1 MAFRSLVPFRGTRN
15 PGRRLSGDDPFT
27 SLRREMDELFEDFLG
42 GSGLARWPET
52 GRLAPPLDVSED
64 DKTITVS
71 AELPGVEEKDIDV
84 SLSDGLLTISAEKSA
99 ESERK
104 DDHVHMSERSYG
116 SYSRSIRL
124 PFDVDEA
131 KVEAAFKNGVLTVS
145 LPKPPEVQRSAKK
158 IEVKSRG

>member
-1 MAFRSLVPFRGTRN
+1 MAFRSLVPFSGTRG
-15 PGRRLSGDDPFT
+15 PGRQLSGDDPFT

-42 GSGLARWPET
+42 NGLARWPST
-52 GRLAPPLDVSED
+52 DRLAPPLDVGED
-64 DKTITVS
+64 DKAITVT

-84 SLSDGLLTISAEKSA
+84 SLTDDLLTIRAQKSA

-104 DDHVHMSERSYG
+104 DDRVHMSERSYG

-124 PFDVDEA
+124 PFGVDEA
-131 KVEAAFKNGVLTVS
+131 KVEAGFKNGVLTVT

-158 IEVKSRG
+158 IEVKSRT